1 MCVRWGGSVSSKFTV
16 SNGVRQGG
24 ILSPFLLNVY
34 MDDLSVNL
42 KKCPRYK
49 SIYWQPCRLDC
60 HIHNT
65 QYNTGIIKNIYTYIN
80 KFELV

>member
-1 MCVRWGGSVSSKFTV
+1 MVQDT
-16 SNGVRQGG
+16 
-24 ILSPFLLNVY
+24 
-34 MDDLSVNL
+34 
-42 KKCPRYK
+42 RYK

-80 KFELV
+80 KFELVQVNCAID

>member
-24 ILSPFLLNVY
+24 ILSPFLFNVY

-42 KKCPRYK
+42 KKCP
-49 SIYWQPCRLDC
+49 
-60 HIHNT
+60 
-65 QYNTGIIKNIYTYIN
+65 TGCIAGGTVVNHLMYAGDIVGEDGASWRTGKDD
-80 KFELV
+80 ESALV

>member
-1 MCVRWGGSVSSKFTV
+1 MSVMWEAANTFE
-16 SNGVRQGG
+16 R
-24 ILSPFLLNVY
+24 F
-34 MDDLSVNL
+34 VNL
-42 KKCPRYK
+42 SRERVLMQGSGNVVRPACYAYCY
-49 SIYWQPCRLDC
+49 IQDTNQFIGNHVGC